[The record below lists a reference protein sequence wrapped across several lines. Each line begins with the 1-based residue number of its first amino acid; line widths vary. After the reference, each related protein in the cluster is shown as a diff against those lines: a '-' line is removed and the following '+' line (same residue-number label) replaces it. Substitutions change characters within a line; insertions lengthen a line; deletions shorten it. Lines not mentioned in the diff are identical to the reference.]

1 MLVSEIFVLEDC
13 FSYGINTDAFTIPSN
28 TTFSS
33 NGDYITA
40 TTRTSG
46 EKLVYLNQQLT
57 DSDNW
62 LFETELAQLNTGS
75 YKQNFAVIWN
85 DNSFYGGQGVNE
97 GYVYSYM
104 GVQTKKTHT
113 VQVGDKFTVKRENG
127 VTSVYI
133 NDELIESKTIDHKT
147 SFRVGYF
154 INRSRTQY
162 YKNIKLKP
170 L

>member
-1 MLVSEIFVLEDC
+1 MFSSVTCVVEDC
-13 FSYGINTDAFTIPSN
+13 FFYGLNTDAFTIPSN

-40 TTRTSG
+40 TTSTSD
-46 EKLVYLNQQLT
+46 EKLVYLNHTLT

-62 LFETELAQLNTGS
+62 IFENEVAYKGS
-75 YKQNFAVIWN
+75 SEQVLSIIWN
-85 DNSFYGGQGVNE
+85 DNSFYGGQGYGEN
-97 GYVYSYM
+97 YVYSYM
-104 GVQTKKTHT
+104 GSQTKKTHT
-113 VQVGDKFTVKRENG
+113 VQIGDKFTVKRENG

-133 NDELIESKTIDHKT
+133 NDELIESKTISHKA

-154 INRSRTQY
+154 INRGRTQY

>member
-1 MLVSEIFVLEDC
+1 MFVSETYEVKDC
-13 FSYGINTDAFTIPSN
+13 FFNGLNTDAFTIPSS

-33 NGDYITA
+33 NGEYITA
-40 TTRTSG
+40 TTSTSS
-46 EKLVYLNQQLT
+46 EKLVYLNHELT

-62 LFETELAQLNTGS
+62 LFEVEVARIGTVQS
-75 YKQNFAVIWN
+75 IAVIWN
-85 DNSFYGGQGVNE
+85 DNSYYGGQGQNE
-97 GYVYSYM
+97 QYVYSYM

-133 NDELIESKTIDHKT
+133 NDELIESKTISHKS
-147 SFRVGYF
+147 SFKVGFF

-162 YKNIKLKP
+162 YKNIQLKQ